1 MKGFFKWF
9 KSGTKMKRWMF
20 LILLGIALC
29 CYNVSEIIAM
39 KSLSIIE
46 LIKVVIFFIIGFV
59 FIIIGLVYSQKR
71 VLELLIEETDDRI
84 NTKNKDVNVKSLIFN
99 KKIYNQGP
107 KVVAIGGGSG
117 LNSVLKGLKHYTD
130 NITAIVETSGY
141 SKQYILE
148 GIAALA
154 KNEKEMETV
163 LNSKIAKNRLPFGE
177 SFLQSMQC
185 AFIDLST
192 AMENISKVMNMT
204 GRILPVTMDEMT
216 ICAELEDGTII
227 EDKEKLP
234 NIVTDKI
241 SKINRVFISPTNC
254 KTAPGVIEAIM
265 EADAII
271 IGPGSLYTNVIPNL
285 LIKNV
290 SKAIQESKAKKIYIG
305 NIMTEPGQ
313 TDDFSLYDHIKAI
326 LDHARNSVINYCI
339 YDTGE
344 IIPEYV
350 RRYNEQGADIVEQD
364 IKKVKELGIRV
375 IKRNFSVI
383 EDHSI
388 RHDPE
393 LLANS
398 IIELICED
406 MVFND
411 MQNAPQ
417 FVSMNAKLKKSNKK
431 RKNIEKEEKKS
442 NRTTTKTQGKRIK
455 NKNRRKSKFASKY
468 NERIKSIQESEE
480 LRQEKLK
487 RLQHK

>member
-1 MKGFFKWF
+1 VKGFLKWF

-20 LILLGIALC
+20 LILVGIALS
-29 CYNVSEIIAM
+29 CYGVSEIIAM
-39 KSLSIIE
+39 KSLSI
-46 LIKVVIFFIIGFV
+46 LDLVKVVVLFIIGFILIV
-59 FIIIGLVYSQKR
+59 VGLVYSQKR

-84 NTKNKDVNVKSLIFN
+84 GKNDKDVNVKSLIFN

-107 KVVAIGGGSG
+107 KIVAIGGGSG
-117 LNSVLKGLKHYTD
+117 LNTVLKGLKHYTD

-141 SKQYILE
+141 SKQYILD

-154 KNEKEMETV
+154 KNEEEMETI
-163 LNSKIAKNRLPFGE
+163 LKSKIAKNRLPFGE
-177 SFLQSMQC
+177 SFLQSMQS
-185 AFIDLST
+185 AFVDLST
-192 AMENISKVMNMT
+192 SMENLSKVLNIT
-204 GRILPVTMDEMT
+204 GRIIPVTMDEMT
-216 ICAELEDGTII
+216 VCAELEDGTII
-227 EDKEKLP
+227 DDKEKLP
-234 NIVTDKI
+234 NIVMDKI
-241 SKINRVFISPTNC
+241 TKINRVFVSPTNC

-290 SKAIQESKAKKIYIG
+290 SKAIEESKAKKIYIS

-326 LDHARNSVINYCI
+326 LDHARNSIIDYCI

-364 IKKVKELGIRV
+364 IKKIKDLGIRV
-375 IKRNFSVI
+375 IQRNFSVV

-388 RHDPE
+388 RHDPV
-393 LLANS
+393 LVADS
-398 IIELICED
+398 IIELICDD
-406 MVFND
+406 MVFKD

-417 FVSMNAKLKKSNKK
+417 YISMSTKLKKSNKK
-431 RKNIEKEEKKS
+431 RKITQNKKKPKE
-442 NRTTTKTQGKRIK
+442 
-455 NKNRRKSKFASKY
+455 KNRKAKPSRMKTYKKKSKFANKY

-480 LRQEKLK
+480 MRQK
-487 RLQHK
+487 RLESLKK

>member
-1 MKGFFKWF
+1 MKGFLKWF

-20 LILLGIALC
+20 LILVGIALS
-29 CYNVSEIIAM
+29 CYGVSEIIAM
-39 KSLSIIE
+39 KSLSI
-46 LIKVVIFFIIGFV
+46 LDLVKVVVLFIIGFILIV
-59 FIIIGLVYSQKR
+59 VGLVYSQKR

-84 NTKNKDVNVKSLIFN
+84 GKNDKDVNVKSLIFN

-107 KVVAIGGGSG
+107 KIVAIGGGSG
-117 LNSVLKGLKHYTD
+117 LNTVLKGLKHYTD

-141 SKQYILE
+141 SKQYILD

-154 KNEKEMETV
+154 KNEEEMETI
-163 LNSKIAKNRLPFGE
+163 LKSKIAKNRLPFGE
-177 SFLQSMQC
+177 SFLQSMQS
-185 AFIDLST
+185 AFVDLST
-192 AMENISKVMNMT
+192 SMENLSKVLNIT
-204 GRILPVTMDEMT
+204 GRIIPVTMDEMT
-216 ICAELEDGTII
+216 VCAELEDGTII
-227 EDKEKLP
+227 DDKEKLP
-234 NIVTDKI
+234 NIVMDKI
-241 SKINRVFISPTNC
+241 TKINRVFVSPTNC

-290 SKAIQESKAKKIYIG
+290 SKAIEESKAKKIYIS

-326 LDHARNSVINYCI
+326 LDHARNSIIDYCI

-364 IKKVKELGIRV
+364 IKKIKDLGIRV
-375 IKRNFSVI
+375 IQRNFSVV

-388 RHDPE
+388 RHDPV
-393 LLANS
+393 LVADS
-398 IIELICED
+398 IIELICDD
-406 MVFND
+406 MVFKD

-417 FVSMNAKLKKSNKK
+417 YISMSTKLKKSNKK
-431 RKNIEKEEKKS
+431 RKITQNKKKPKE
-442 NRTTTKTQGKRIK
+442 
-455 NKNRRKSKFASKY
+455 KNRKAKPSRMKTYKKKSKFANKY

-480 LRQEKLK
+480 MRQK
-487 RLQHK
+487 RLESLKK

>member
-1 MKGFFKWF
+1 MKGFLKWF

-20 LILLGIALC
+20 LILVGIALS
-29 CYNVSEIIAM
+29 CYGVSEIIAM
-39 KSLSIIE
+39 KSLSI
-46 LIKVVIFFIIGFV
+46 LDLVKVVVLFIIGFILIV
-59 FIIIGLVYSQKR
+59 VGLVYSQKR

-84 NTKNKDVNVKSLIFN
+84 GKNDKDVNVKSLIFN

-107 KVVAIGGGSG
+107 KIVAIGGGSG
-117 LNSVLKGLKHYTD
+117 LNTVLKGLKHYTD

-141 SKQYILE
+141 SKQYILD

-154 KNEKEMETV
+154 KNEEEMETI
-163 LNSKIAKNRLPFGE
+163 LKSKIAKNRLPFGE
-177 SFLQSMQC
+177 SFLQSMQS
-185 AFIDLST
+185 AFVDLST
-192 AMENISKVMNMT
+192 SMENLSKVLNIT
-204 GRILPVTMDEMT
+204 GRIIPVTMDEMT
-216 ICAELEDGTII
+216 VCAELEDGTII
-227 EDKEKLP
+227 DDKEKLP
-234 NIVTDKI
+234 NIVMDKI
-241 SKINRVFISPTNC
+241 TKINRVFVSPTNC

-290 SKAIQESKAKKIYIG
+290 SKAIEESKAKKIYIR

-326 LDHARNSVINYCI
+326 LDHARNSIIDYCI

-364 IKKVKELGIRV
+364 IKKIKDLGIRV
-375 IKRNFSVI
+375 IQRNFSVV

-388 RHDPE
+388 RHDPV
-393 LLANS
+393 LVADS
-398 IIELICED
+398 IIELICDD
-406 MVFND
+406 MVFKD

-417 FVSMNAKLKKSNKK
+417 YISMSTKLKKSNKK
-431 RKNIEKEEKKS
+431 RKITQNKKKPKE
-442 NRTTTKTQGKRIK
+442 
-455 NKNRRKSKFASKY
+455 KNRKAKPSRMKTYKKKSKFANKY

-480 LRQEKLK
+480 MRQK
-487 RLQHK
+487 RLESLKK